1 MEGKGFNLYY
11 TENIICWMAGVIMA
25 STNQLTAV
33 AHKMQAEVQFYI

>member
-11 TENIICWMAGVIMA
+11 IENIICWTAVVIMA

-33 AHKMQAEVQFYI
+33 AHKMQA